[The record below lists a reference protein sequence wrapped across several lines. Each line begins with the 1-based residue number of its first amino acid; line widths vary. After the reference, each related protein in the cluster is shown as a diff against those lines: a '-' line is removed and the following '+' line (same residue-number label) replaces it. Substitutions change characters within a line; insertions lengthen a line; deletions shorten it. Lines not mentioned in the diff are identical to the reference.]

1 VTRREVGHD
10 DGFVTAETAVLLPV
24 LVLVVVVLLMLVRA
38 SALQATAQDAAA
50 RAAARV
56 VPTGTAITVQ
66 RSDGLVTVDVR
77 VPIPGAG
84 PLGWLLGPWSVGAR
98 SSALDEQAS

>member
-24 LVLVVVVLLMLVRA
+24 LVLV
-38 SALQATAQDAAA
+38 
-50 RAAARV
+50 
-56 VPTGTAITVQ
+56 GTAITVQ
-66 RSDGLVTVDVR
+66 RSGGLVTVDVR